1 MAKCK
6 LGCGNEA
13 VEGKWRKR
21 YCRTCGENYLRKRK
35 EYEARG
41 RALPMCAGGCGKRS
55 RGSPLYPNG
64 PLVPHVNELCHGCE
78 SEREEDAAK
87 RAANDLK
94 LHYLDNAET
103 VHELREWIK
112 EYML

>member
-13 VEGKWRKR
+13 VDGKWRKR

-35 EYEARG
+35 EYEALQLTLPVCSHNLDPNCTG
-41 RALPMCAGGCGKRS
+41 RV
-55 RGSPLYPNG
+55 SPHHLANNPG
-64 PLVPHVNELCHGCE
+64 TETCVHCDRVLDAQHE
-78 SEREEDAAK
+78 EED
-87 RAANDLK
+87 ANDLK

>member
-21 YCRTCGENYLRKRK
+21 YCRACGERYLSKKR
-35 EYEARG
+35 EYDTLHHTLPVCSHNLDPNCTG
-41 RALPMCAGGCGKRS
+41 RV
-55 RGSPLYPNG
+55 SPHHLRNNPDTDACTHCDKVLNAQ
-64 PLVPHVNELCHGCE
+64 LE
-78 SEREEDAAK
+78 EED
-87 RAANDLK
+87 ANDLK

-112 EYML
+112 EHML